1 MIGIAQ
7 NRDGKA
13 KHGEAWKR
21 KRKATQR
28 TVTEP
33 KSDDTQRNGTESLRQ
48 DPKRNRNALTD
59 WQRNGKAKISRRT
72 ESGRKEENMAKF
84 KVGDRVELI
93 SNIHFTHACI
103 GDKGK
108 VVSAYYNVVGDTC
121 YGVQMDVKRPFY
133 HSCHGKA
140 AVGYGQYLWGS
151 CLKLVEEKPTRE
163 FKLIITSSGDTTTA
177 KLIHGER
184 TVVKEATVTR
194 YSKDEYS
201 EKAAVKAVVKKIFGE
216 DEKKNEANKPYTGK
230 AVWICDNESVYTK
243 GKIYEFVDGKFK
255 HDLGF
260 TVVGY
265 TLEKMKRLG
274 CFLPIVE

>member
-1 MIGIAQ
+1 MEKKSGAANGNGMAP
-7 NRDGKA
+7 NRYD
-13 KHGEAWKR
+13 
-21 KRKATQR
+21 R
-28 TVTEP
+28 T
-33 KSDDTQRNGTESLRQ
+33 
-48 DPKRNRNALTD
+48 
-59 WQRNGKAKISRRT
+59 RNGKAKIPRRT
-72 ESGRKEENMAKF
+72 ESGRKEDNMAKF
-84 KVGDRVELI
+84 KVGDRVKIVRNDYLTCEIGDTGTIRAYDSGAGYAVEFDIPRYSYHGCRGLTKPGCGQWAWEKNIELI
-93 SNIHFTHACI
+93 KPT
-103 GDKGK
+103 
-108 VVSAYYNVVGDTC
+108 
-121 YGVQMDVKRPFY
+121 
-133 HSCHGKA
+133 
-140 AVGYGQYLWGS
+140 
-151 CLKLVEEKPTRE
+151 EEKPTRE

-201 EKAAVKAVVKKIFGE
+201 EKAAVEAVVKKIFGE

-243 GKIYEFVDGKFK
+243 GKIYEFVDGKCK
-255 HDLGF
+255 HDSGF